1 MKSIK
6 KTLILCLSIALILFL
21 NACEKDD
28 PFKDE
33 YEPNNSLTEAI
44 ELTLETQINA
54 SISKGDHDFYSFNVD
69 NQGVI
74 ENAQI
79 ELGNFSD
86 NLQLVCSIYDNL
98 GNLRITYEGGASYG
112 FKINLSTTG
121 GSYFLEIYD
130 KSGDEEGDYTIKVT
144 DLNDND
150 DNEPNDTFGQA
161 TVISSYPTGNIPCTI
176 VADASSEYPNGD
188 FDFFLVL
195 VRANKRVD
203 FTVSPLASDLKL
215 HFKIYDESQMLKDE
229 GLDGDDGQVLKFY
242 LNNPSGSDVI
252 TMYIKLGGILGE
264 TTYNGD
270 YTISFTESDAI

>member
-1 MKSIK
+1 MKTIK
-6 KTLILCLSIALILFL
+6 KTLILCLSIALVLFL

-54 SISKGDHDFYSFNVD
+54 SISKGDHDFYSFTVD
-69 NQGVI
+69 NQEII
-74 ENAQI
+74 ENALI

-86 NLQLVCSIYDNL
+86 NLQLVCSIYDDL
-98 GNLRITYEGGASYG
+98 GNIRVTYEGGEGTGYAI
-112 FKINLSTTG
+112 KWPTTG
-121 GSYFLEIYD
+121 GTYYLEISD

-150 DNEPNDTFGQA
+150 DNEPNDTFTQA
-161 TVISSYPTGNIPCTI
+161 TIISSYPTGNIYGTI
-176 VADASSEYPNGD
+176 VVTASTEYPNGD
-188 FDFFLVL
+188 FDFFMVL
-195 VRANKRVD
+195 VNANKKVD

-215 HFKIYDESQMLKDE
+215 HFKIYDESRILKDE
-229 GLDGDDGQVLKFY
+229 GLDGDDGQVLNFHLK
-242 LNNPSGSDVI
+242 NSSGSDII
-252 TMYIKLGGILGE
+252 TRYIKLGGILGE
-264 TTYNGD
+264 SLNGN